1 MPLKSLEKSRK
12 GSAHQPPIGGWWQI
26 WTGSTKVPT
35 VNDPS
40 GTPDGAHC
48 ELTEI
53 VSKLEGCLEASQSLG
68 LSLLTAL
75 VDHALGEAK
84 KHLE

>member
-1 MPLKSLEKSRK
+1 M
-12 GSAHQPPIGGWWQI
+12 
-26 WTGSTKVPT
+26 PT

-84 KHLE
+84 KHLK